1 MVFITSRVQ
10 YGQEKGQI
18 QGGKNNKKKTMFFK
32 NFEASPK
39 TSKTS
44 LKIFKAFKKSLT
56 KQVKPGFTNYQPR
69 GLAKQIKKNM
79 KKQKFC

>member
-1 MVFITSRVQ
+1 MVFITSCVR

-18 QGGKNNKKKTMFFK
+18 QGVKNKKKTTMFFK

-44 LKIFKAFKKSLT
+44 LKIFKAFTKILT
-56 KQVKPGFTNYQPR
+56 
-69 GLAKQIKKNM
+69 LKN
-79 KKQKFC
+79 